1 MYLAAAAK
9 GGVIR
14 ATTLEDSLYLP
25 HGLWWSFH
33 VPEEVIR
40 ATTLEDSLYLPHGLW
55 WSFHVPEEVIRATT
69 LEDSLYLP
77 HGLCGPPSDVP
88 EEVEELLLGDWYLER
103 RQPAAELR
111 LPNASPR

>member
-9 GGVIR
+9 GG
-14 ATTLEDSLYLP
+14 
-25 HGLWWSFH
+25 
-33 VPEEVIR
+33 VIR